1 MGVGVGVGVGKD
13 ARNYADR
20 CGEWVRV
27 RRAGVTDS
35 APMGT
40 PCHSLILLPGLACD
54 AALWAPLLPAL
65 ASAHHVHVSDVHTH
79 HATLPQM
86 AQALLGRHPG
96 RHVFVGAS
104 MGGMVALEVALQAP
118 QAVVGLAV
126 LGSSARADTPEL
138 IALREQAITLFE
150 AGRMDEVLR
159 ANVALAFH
167 PHGAAQ
173 PALVASYLAMV
184 RRAGAA
190 MLIAQNR
197 AVMARADLRPHL
209 ASITAP
215 VLLMCGEADM
225 LTPPEHSREMA
236 ALLPS
241 ARLELVPG
249 AGHMLT
255 MEQPQRVAD
264 ALLEWL
270 AQLNV

>member
-1 MGVGVGVGVGKD
+1 M
-13 ARNYADR
+13 
-20 CGEWVRV
+20 
-27 RRAGVTDS
+27 
-35 APMGT
+35 PT
-40 PCHSLILLPGLACD
+40 PRHSLILLPGLGCD
-54 AALWAPLLPAL
+54 AGVWAPLLPAL
-65 ASAHHVHVSDVHTH
+65 ASAHHVHVSDVHSH

-96 RHVFVGAS
+96 LHPGRHLGRHVYIGAS
-104 MGGMVALEVALQAP
+104 MGGMVALEVARQAP
-118 QAVVGLAV
+118 QAVAGLAV
-126 LGSSARADTPEL
+126 VGSSARADTPEL

-159 ANVALAFH
+159 ANVPLAFH

-173 PALVASYLAMV
+173 PSLVTSYLAMV

-190 MLIAQNR
+190 GLIAQNR

-209 ASITAP
+209 ARITAP
-215 VLLMCGEADM
+215 VLLVCGEADT

-236 ALLPS
+236 ALLPN

-255 MEQPQRVAD
+255 LEQPQRVAE
-264 ALLEWL
+264 LLLAWL
-270 AQLNV
+270 ARLDA